1 MLSIKNAITN
11 NCAIIILAAGSSSR
25 LGRPKQLLPYNGK
38 SLLEH
43 AVDTANES
51 EANPVIVVI
60 GANAALLKKEIAE
73 KISKK
78 ENQKLVD
85 FVTDLNIRKNGLE
98 GISDQE
104 EVLRI
109 MAKFVLMVL
118 EHDRRTHL
126 HEDSN

>member
-1 MLSIKNAITN
+1 M
-11 NCAIIILAAGSSSR
+11 
-25 LGRPKQLLPYNGK
+25 
-38 SLLEH
+38 
-43 AVDTANES
+43 
-51 EANPVIVVI
+51 
-60 GANAALLKKEIAE
+60 
-73 KISKK
+73 ISKK